1 MDVKPG
7 QRGEILVKG
16 PVVTKG
22 YHNNPAASKEAFVDG
37 WFYTG
42 DVAEMRNGLI
52 YIVDR
57 KKVGSITSP
66 LAESIFTTL

>member
-22 YHNNPAASKEAFVDG
+22 YHNNPAATKEAFIHG
-37 WFYTG
+37 WFCTG
-42 DVAEMRNGLI
+42 DVAETRNGLI

-57 KKVGSITSP
+57 KKVTFARFA
-66 LAESIFTTL
+66 LAESLLTAP